1 MIFSE
6 QLKFLFLKFK
16 PIFGGILEIICSKM
30 IEILACYL
38 LNCVIFVF
46 PTKMWNSDWKLGVM
60 CEMQIENDLITVAL
74 ALVAVM
80 QIKKA
85 NFIVG

>member
-1 MIFSE
+1 MDDINYSTKIKTSKIIVIFSE

-46 PTKMWNSDWKLGVM
+46 RKKYETN
-60 CEMQIENDLITVAL
+60 IESSV
-74 ALVAVM
+74 
-80 QIKKA
+80 
-85 NFIVG
+85 

>member
-1 MIFSE
+1 
-6 QLKFLFLKFK
+6 
-16 PIFGGILEIICSKM
+16 
-30 IEILACYL
+30 
-38 LNCVIFVF
+38 
-46 PTKMWNSDWKLGVM
+46 M